1 MQGRKGLP
9 RGLSHTYEIDVTAHV
24 GRIFSIWVDDAGGLL
39 GLGDEQE
46 SFLVAPDEASAREL
60 LASGDHL
67 QSKHDA

>member
-1 MQGRKGLP
+1 MPVAKGLP
-9 RGLSHTYEIDVTAHV
+9 TGLSHTYENRRQRLRWAD
-24 GRIFSIWVDDAGGLL
+24 FSIWVDDAGGLL

-67 QSKHDA
+67 QAKHHA